1 METTLKF
8 DVIKHYEINDIE
20 VPKEINDKIYKGI
33 EYGDYANGAVVE
45 WLKKLI
51 TIDDGDD
58 VLMFEP

>member
-1 METTLKF
+1 METRLKF
-8 DVIKHYEINDIE
+8 DVIKHYEINNIE
-20 VPKEINDKIYKGI
+20 VPEEINDKIYESI
-33 EYGDYANGAVVE
+33 EYGDYADDDVVK